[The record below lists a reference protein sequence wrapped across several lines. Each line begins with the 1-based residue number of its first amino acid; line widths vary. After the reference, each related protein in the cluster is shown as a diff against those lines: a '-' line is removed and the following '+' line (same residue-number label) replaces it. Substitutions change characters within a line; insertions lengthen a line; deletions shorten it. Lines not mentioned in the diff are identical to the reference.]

1 VFKTMKDLKLEY
13 DHDESDYKNI
23 KYGYGELNKLNQESL
38 MFKLNPDKVT
48 AARFKRLINRT
59 GRLD

>member
-1 VFKTMKDLKLEY
+1 MLKTMKDLKLEY

-23 KYGYGELNKLNQESL
+23 KWGHGELQKLNHESL
-38 MFKLNPDKVT
+38 LFKLSPDKVT
-48 AARFKRLINRT
+48 AARFKRLLNKT